1 MGQQKSPLFLG
12 LIKTCGF
19 STGGEGPKVEKC
31 VQTKKNPGIFF
42 EVSGQA
48 LVDLLNHA
56 KENGYV
62 AWWNWLVKSPRFVG
76 K

>member
-12 LIKTCGF
+12 LQDLWFFHRGVSK
-19 STGGEGPKVEKC
+19 GGQNVFKQQKIPA
-31 VQTKKNPGIFF
+31 FF

-56 KENGYV
+56 KENGYA
-62 AWWNWLVKSPRFVG
+62 AW
-76 K
+76 